1 MPAARVSPSPSA
13 AQPLAGLRVLDLAQY
28 LPGALLTQ
36 WLVQLGARVIMI
48 ERPQRRHFLDLPP
61 EHPYYSALRRGK
73 KSIVLNLKTR
83 PDLDTARGLVR
94 WADVL
99 VEGFRPGV
107 MERLGLGPDAAR
119 ELNPRL
125 IYLRLSGFGQ
135 TGPGR
140 DRPGHDHTYTALT
153 GLLAPFGG
161 RPVLPAVQ
169 IADVGGGTLPGLV
182 ALLAALWQR
191 ERTGQGV
198 CIDLALYDGAWAWT
212 YFLLPMHRQTP
223 ADRRWLDVFLG
234 RVPAYR
240 LYETQDGRWLALAAL
255 EPHFWDAFCE
265 AVERPEWRGRA
276 FDPDLVPEVEA
287 LFRRRPLRHWLGPDG
302 QGGVLDPRRLSV
314 ALVRTLEEALRA
326 PQTVARGLTAHDEHG
341 YTHPRLPMRFD
352 GQRPPAPRRTP
363 HPDQDGPAVRA
374 FLRGALDEDA
384 LFAAETQP

>member
-1 MPAARVSPSPSA
+1 MPATSS
-13 AQPLAGLRVLDLAQY
+13 AQPLAGLRVLDFAQY

-48 ERPQRRHFLDLPP
+48 ERPHGRHFLDLPP

-73 KSIVLNLKTR
+73 KSIVLNLKTAD
-83 PDLDTARGLVR
+83 DLEMARALVR

-107 MERLGLGPDAAR
+107 MERLGLGPAEAR
-119 ELNPRL
+119 AQNPRL

-135 TGPGR
+135 QGPAR
-140 DRPGHDHTYTALT
+140 ERPGHDHTYTALA

-161 RPVLPAVQ
+161 TPHLPPVQL
-169 IADVGGGTLPGLV
+169 ADVGGGTLPGLV

-191 ERTGQGV
+191 ERTGQGT
-198 CIDLALYDGAWAWT
+198 CIDVALYDGAWAWT

-265 AVERPEWRGRA
+265 AVAHPEWRSRA
-276 FDPDLVPEVEA
+276 FDPTLIPEVEA
-287 LFRRRPLRHWLGPDG
+287 LFRGRPLADWLGPDG
-302 QGGVLDPRRLSV
+302 QGGILDPRRMSV
-314 ALVRTLEEALRA
+314 AAVRTLDEARRD
-326 PQTVARGLTAHDEHG
+326 PHLTARELLAVDEYG
-341 YTHPRLPMRFD
+341 YTHPRLPMRFN
-352 GQRPPAPRRTP
+352 GQRPPAPRRVP
-363 HPDQDGPAVRA
+363 RPNQHAAAVRA
-374 FLRGALDEDA
+374 FLAGTLDEDA
-384 LFAAETQP
+384 LFAAEPEP